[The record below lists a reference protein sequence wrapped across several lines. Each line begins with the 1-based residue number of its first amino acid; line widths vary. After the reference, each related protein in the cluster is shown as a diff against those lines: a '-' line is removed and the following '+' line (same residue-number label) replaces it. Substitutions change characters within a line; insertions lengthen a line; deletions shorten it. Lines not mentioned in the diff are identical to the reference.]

1 MRRHTL
7 LTVCLWF
14 GAACP
19 ASAVDLAKID
29 RRIGKEPAYQAKP
42 QYCLLVFGPEAGFRV
57 WLVLDGDVLYVDR
70 NGNGDLTEPDK
81 RCSRSQQSTD
91 LFRFENIK
99 ITDPSGSASYACG
112 VYASPKV
119 GHNNIIW
126 VVGKLR
132 QYSTDCFSERRE
144 EAPVLYFGGPLCMG
158 LATDALLRGRGE
170 AELRVHIGTRGW
182 SKEGVQWVFVT
193 YDNACVPPKGQPLV
207 EIEYLSPSANG
218 TVMKVTAR
226 LAQRC

>member
-70 NGNGDLTEPDK
+70 NGNGDLTEK
-81 RCSRSQQSTD
+81 RERFAGIKYPEGSKWLIGDILEADGRARHTD
-91 LFRFENIK
+91 LRIR
-99 ITDPSGSASYACG
+99 S
-112 VYASPKV
+112 
-119 GHNNIIW
+119 
-126 VVGKLR
+126 
-132 QYSTDCFSERRE
+132 RR
-144 EAPVLYFGGPLCMG
+144 
-158 LATDALLRGRGE
+158 
-170 AELRVHIGTRGW
+170 
-182 SKEGVQWVFVT
+182 
-193 YDNACVPPKGQPLV
+193 
-207 EIEYLSPSANG
+207 
-218 TVMKVTAR
+218 
-226 LAQRC
+226 